1 MAAGTGDRSWTPDA
15 IGSLLAMRGSFGYL
29 AVEGDPPAPEP
40 IGLVFCRS
48 VTDEGE
54 TLVLAVL
61 PGHWRRGLGRMVLA
75 AAPERAVTPGMR
87 RLLLEVAV
95 DNHPGRGMEQAAG
108 SRRSGARTDPSARA
122 HQRAPA
128 PIGLVFCRRVTD
140 ECETLVLAVLPGHWR
155 RGLGRMLLA
164 AALERAVTLGL
175 RRILLDVA
183 VDNEPAR
190 ALYEAAGFRRVG
202 RRRDYYRRADGRLVD
217 ALTLEVRLPP

>member
-54 TLVLAVL
+54 
-61 PGHWRRGLGRMVLA
+61 
-75 AAPERAVTPGMR
+75 
-87 RLLLEVAV
+87 
-95 DNHPGRGMEQAAG
+95 
-108 SRRSGARTDPSARA
+108 
-122 HQRAPA
+122 
-128 PIGLVFCRRVTD
+128 I
-140 ECETLVLAVLPGHWR
+140 LVLAVLPGHWR

-175 RRILLDVA
+175 RRILLEVA

-217 ALTLEVRLPP
+217 ALTHEVRLPP